1 MFPSNSNLV
10 NVNNMNAMNMNG
22 TLSFNNLTQ
31 FTNNGMN
38 GLTLNPY
45 ASINNVN
52 TLTAMNSIVG
62 GGGLNGLNLQNMNN
76 QGATG
81 FTPTF
86 DGERSLAAG
95 LNSADFG
102 WPNNFVGIISDAT
115 SYQPNGNVTTNNA
128 NNQLNTSFGAMNM
141 SFPPISKNLIPG
153 LSNSTSPTNVLSNL
167 TSLPGQP
174 NIFMQNGMNQGN
186 NVNNGYQQ
194 QRQDDSLGLKMMS
207 TGNMLSMRNTNVNVG
222 N

>member
-1 MFPSNSNLV
+1 
-10 NVNNMNAMNMNG
+10 MNTMNING
-22 TLSFNNLTQ
+22 ALSFNNLAQ
-31 FTNNGMN
+31 FSNNSLN
-38 GLTLNPY
+38 GLALNPY
-45 ASINNVN
+45 ANINNVN

-62 GGGLNGLNLQNMNN
+62 GGGLNGLNLQNINN
-76 QGATG
+76 QGVTG

-102 WPNNFVGIISDAT
+102 WPNNFVGIISDA
-115 SYQPNGNVTTNNA
+115 SYQQSGNVATNNG

-141 SFPPISKNLIPG
+141 SFPPISKNIIPG
-153 LSNSTSPTNVLSNL
+153 LPNATSPTNVLSSL

-174 NIFMQNGMNQGN
+174 NIFMQNGMNQSN

-194 QRQDDSLGLKMMS
+194 QRQDDGLGLKMIP
-207 TGNMLSMRNTNVNVG
+207 TGSMLSMRNANVNVG